1 MYLFLNIFL
10 FHVMHGPKEYKLI
23 LQLLLPPCTKNATS
37 KKAAYL
43 YMKMTIFASCSCFSY
58 NYAEICFFLAN
69 KMNASLAHVSFI
81 CKEGGGW
88 GIFKGHA
95 SFPQFLECNYI
106 TGVSTHKRVKVKLY
120 SKDMKNQSLI
130 SLWKHYRVV
139 DTVYLFYCFAEL

>member
-10 FHVMHGPKEYKLI
+10 FHVMHGPKHYKLI
-23 LQLLLPPCTKNATS
+23 LHLLLQPCTKNATS
-37 KKAAYL
+37 KKAEYL

-58 NYAEICFFLAN
+58 NYAEICFFLVN

-130 SLWKHYRVV
+130 SLWKH
-139 DTVYLFYCFAEL
+139 